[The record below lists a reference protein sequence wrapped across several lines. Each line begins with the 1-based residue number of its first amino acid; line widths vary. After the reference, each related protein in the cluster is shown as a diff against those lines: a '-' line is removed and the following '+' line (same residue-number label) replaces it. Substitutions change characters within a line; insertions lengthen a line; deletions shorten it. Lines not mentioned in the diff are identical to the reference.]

1 MISPFSPNPRNSLLI
16 GIVSDMKLG
25 AFAEKRGSSL
35 KKSRNA
41 LSSIVILIVIFTLG
55 VQPTF
60 AIGKTKWWADNV
72 TSSWWKNGIT
82 CWGIDEDI
90 YEGAKIRIS
99 YKLGQSKK
107 WIVLETVSGIPGDT
121 LVDDE
126 GNPDESEDATMV
138 CEDGADDIGF
148 VLSKL
153 PGGGGGAYLV
163 KFDGLD
169 KSGKKVIWSD
179 TDKVLG
185 AYSGIQSTSSFF
197 TNPPSVTLPNYVYEN
212 LPPSL
217 GIKAYTNSGKP
228 RHACLIFYDLV
239 LKSAAYS
246 EKSVYAQDIISS
258 AQGGWLG
265 SNIRQTMGTSGGT
278 IQSAI
283 KCAPWI
289 AEYLW

>member
-1 MISPFSPNPRNSLLI
+1 MNISLVASFQ
-16 GIVSDMKLG
+16 G
-25 AFAEKRGSSL
+25 AQ
-35 KKSRNA
+35 A
-41 LSSIVILIVIFTLG
+41 L
-55 VQPTF
+55 
-60 AIGKTKWWADNV
+60 GKTRWWSDNV
-72 TSSWWKNGIT
+72 TGGFWKNGIT
-82 CWGIDEDI
+82 CWDKDEDI
-90 YEGAKIRIS
+90 VEGAKIRFS

-107 WIVLETVSGIPGDT
+107 WVVLETMVGISGDT

-126 GNPDESEDATMV
+126 GNLDDSEDATMV
-138 CEDGADDIGF
+138 CDDGADNVGF

-153 PGGGGGAYLV
+153 PGGEGGSYLI
-163 KFDGLD
+163 KYEGLD
-169 KSGKKVIWSD
+169 KSGKKVIWSN
-179 TDKVLG
+179 TDKLLG

-197 TNPPSVTLPNYVYEN
+197 TNPPNVSLPKYVYEN

-239 LKSAAYS
+239 LKSSGYS
-246 EKSVYAQDIISS
+246 QESIYAKDIISS

-265 SNIRQTMGTSGGT
+265 ANIRQTMGTSGGT